1 MNGIDI
7 FIHSL
12 KEIDHIW
19 VRLHFQQMPTV
30 FQIAKNENKNQR
42 SYNISD
48 SERPLRLRT
57 FNANNLAK
65 YFNSPSKQKNKLD
78 LVGKTKGFI
87 MFLITTSP

>member
-30 FQIAKNENKNQR
+30 FQIAKNENVTWIWEQD
-42 SYNISD
+42 I
-48 SERPLRLRT
+48 
-57 FNANNLAK
+57 
-65 YFNSPSKQKNKLD
+65 KQTL
-78 LVGKTKGFI
+78 
-87 MFLITTSP
+87 